1 MTTTH
6 LFVESVWADVCAV
19 RAQVPLVH
27 SVTNLV
33 VTAFNANVL
42 LAAGASPIMAH
53 AVEEVADLAR
63 LSGAVVVNIGTLDS
77 HWVPAM
83 QLALYTAREVGK
95 PSVLDPV
102 GAGASDY
109 RNRVLADLMA
119 RRPGVVRGNASEIM
133 SLAGQGAQTRG
144 VDSTDPVVRALAAAQ
159 MLTERYGCVVCV
171 SGPEDHVLAP
181 DGRHAVLRNGH
192 SLMTRVTGVG
202 CSASALVG
210 AFAAVQPDAWRACT
224 SAMAYWGVVGQIAA
238 ERMAPDT
245 GTGRYAGALLDV
257 AGTLTHAELAATLR
271 AEALA

>member
-83 QLALYTAREVGK
+83 QLAFDTAREVGK

-144 VDSTDPVVRALAAAQ
+144 VDSTDPVARALAAAQ

-202 CSASALVG
+202 CSASALVV